1 MERVFRVLLVDD
13 EACVTDELSLLLGA
27 RTDLDLY
34 TSSSALNALA
44 VLKRTRIDLMISDIR
59 MPGMSGLELL
69 RRVRQEQRDC
79 RVVFLTGHADF
90 DYVFEAMRNGASSYI
105 LKTESDQELNA
116 QIDKALEEIRK
127 EKQIKR
133 LFHTFFSGNGGES
146 VKAIRVTGEMR
157 LTDLPGIDPARGVH
171 GTLLYCAGKE
181 GGMPRTCR
189 VSFPS
194 TSARSSWGSSCLK
207 RRAARWSGCFCGR
220 RSIRSRGTA
229 ACWKGCSMSS
239 TIWRGSS
246 CRW

>member
-181 GGMPRTCR
+181 GGMPRNVQGVIPKYFGEELVGQQLLETQ
-189 VSFPS
+189 
-194 TSARSSWGSSCLK
+194 
-207 RRAARWSGCFCGR
+207 SG
-220 RSIRSRGTA
+220 A
-229 ACWKGCSMSS
+229 LVWLLLWKE
-239 TIWRGSS
+239 
-246 CRW
+246 